1 VVIVGG
7 GFGGLACARKLDG
20 EPVDVLLI
28 DAHNYHMFTPLLY
41 QVATALLNPSDI
53 AYPLRKVFRRS
64 PNVRFRQA
72 LVAGVD
78 FQSKAVQAYDGERI
92 PYDRLVLATGSV
104 NDYFGN
110 QAVASHAI
118 GMKHLDEAMRLRN
131 HVLACLERATRSSDP
146 EERREWL
153 TFVVVGGG
161 PTGVEYAGA
170 LGELLRLVLGRDYP
184 ELTLEES
191 RIVLVEGQD
200 RLLGQFPG
208 RLGQYAARTL
218 AKRGI
223 EVQLSIL
230 VHSADDRSVEL
241 STGDRIRTRTVV
253 WSAGVRPLD
262 PLTDAG
268 VRRGRAG
275 RLVVDVHLR
284 VEGLDGVFAIG
295 DAAAAGGG
303 TDADLPMLSPPAMQE
318 GRYVARAIIEEARGR
333 QPDPEPFRY
342 LDKGTMATIGRN
354 SAVAHVRGL
363 RLRGFPGWVA
373 WLAVHIYYLI
383 GFRNRLAVLWSWGW
397 NYVKKDRAIRIIA
410 RSQADPLTDELDE
423 RDSNLPAHPG
433 GGVARSAGMPK
444 RSS

>member
-1 VVIVGG
+1 MAIVGG

-28 DAHNYHMFTPLLY
+28 DAHNYHLFTPLLY

-78 FQSKAVQAYDGERI
+78 FQAKAVSTQDGERI

-110 QAVASHAI
+110 EAVASHAI
-118 GMKHLDEAMRLRN
+118 GLKQLDEAMRLRN
-131 HVLACLERATRSSDP
+131 HVLACLERASRSSDP

-161 PTGVEYAGA
+161 PTGVEYVGA
-170 LGELLRLVLGRDYP
+170 LGELLRLVVGRDYP
-184 ELTLEES
+184 ELRPDES
-191 RIVLVEGQD
+191 RIVLVEGLD

-208 RLGQYAARTL
+208 RLGQYAARILT
-218 AKRGI
+218 KRGI
-223 EVQLSIL
+223 EVRLSTL
-230 VHSADDRSVEL
+230 VQSADERSVHL
-241 STGDRIRTRTVV
+241 STGDGIRTRTVV
-253 WSAGVRPLD
+253 WSAGVRPQD
-262 PLTDAG
+262 PLGDG
-268 VRRGRAG
+268 VPRGRAG
-275 RLVVDVHLR
+275 RLAVDDHLR
-284 VEGLDGVFAIG
+284 VDGLEGVFAIG
-295 DAAAAGGG
+295 DAAATHGG

-318 GRYVARAIIEEARGR
+318 GRYVARAIIDEAHGR
-333 QPDPEPFRY
+333 PMSASPFRY

-354 SAVAHVRGL
+354 SAVAHIRGI
-363 RLRGFPGWVA
+363 RFRGFPGWVA

-410 RSQADPLTDELDE
+410 RSQADPLADQPDQ
-423 RDSNLPAHPG
+423 
-433 GGVARSAGMPK
+433 AGTGAGA
-444 RSS
+444 

>member
-20 EPVDVLLI
+20 APVDVLLI
-28 DAHNYHMFTPLLY
+28 DAHNYHLFTPLLY

-72 LVAGVD
+72 MVTGVA
-78 FQSKAVQAYDGERI
+78 FQAKRVLTHDGERI

-118 GMKHLDEAMRLRN
+118 GMKTLDEAMRLRN
-131 HVLACLERATRSSDP
+131 HVLACLERAARAEGAD
-146 EERREWL
+146 ERREWL

-170 LGELLRLVLGRDYP
+170 LGELLKLVLGRDYP

-208 RLGQYAARTL
+208 RLGQYASRIL

-223 EVQLSIL
+223 EVQLSTL
-230 VHSADDRSVEL
+230 VQSADERSVAL
-241 STGDRIRTRTVV
+241 STGGGIRTRTVV
-253 WSAGVRPLD
+253 WSAGVRPVD
-262 PLTDAG
+262 PAAEADVA
-268 VRRGRAG
+268 RGRAG
-275 RLVVDVHLR
+275 RLQVDGHLR
-284 VEGLDGVFAIG
+284 VSGMEDVFAIG
-295 DAAAAGGG
+295 DAAAAHGG

-318 GRYVARAIIEEARGR
+318 GRHVARAIVDEALGR
-333 QPDPEPFRY
+333 NPDPKSFRY

-354 SAVAHVRGL
+354 SAVAQVRGL
-363 RLRGFPGWVA
+363 RFRGFPGWVA

-410 RSQADPLTDELDE
+410 RSQADPLADELEDTGQTTPT
-423 RDSNLPAHPG
+423 RPAAG
-433 GGVARSAGMPK
+433 YRGTTAR
-444 RSS
+444 